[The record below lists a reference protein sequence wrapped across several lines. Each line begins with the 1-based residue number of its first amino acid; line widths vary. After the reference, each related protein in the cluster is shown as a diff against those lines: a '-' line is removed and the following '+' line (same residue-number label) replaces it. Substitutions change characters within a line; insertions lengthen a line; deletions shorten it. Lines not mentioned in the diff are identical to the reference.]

1 MLPSLEVTD
10 VEVAAP
16 PEDGDLGIRA
26 TTRKRPVWRVVQ
38 ILLAVAVVAISFLY
52 AIPKIANYSEVWTEI
67 TDMTPLELLFLL
79 AATAL
84 NLVTYWWANM
94 VSIPNLGLWQAAVN
108 NQTST
113 TVANTMPGGGYVSI
127 AVSYE
132 MYRAWGFSKA
142 DVGLSVAV
150 TSVLNIFA
158 KLALPAIA
166 LLLIIVTHR
175 ASASLVGA
183 SIVGILILAAAVVLF
198 GLVMWKKR
206 FARSIGSGLGRAATW
221 VARRFRRTRTFDW
234 GEAAVRFRR
243 TTIDFLVERWF
254 LLTSTTIISHL
265 SLYLVLLLALRFVGV
280 SDAEVTWAQVL
291 GVFAFGRLLT
301 AIPITPGGL
310 GIVEVAYIG
319 GLILAGRGHADVP
332 ADVFHAQ
339 VTAAVLVFRA
349 LTYGIQIPLGALTY
363 VVWRTNTSWRKPA
376 SIATPVPRPT
386 PVRGPS

>member
-1 MLPSLEVTD
+1 VTD
-10 VEVAAP
+10 VGVVAP
-16 PEDGDLGIRA
+16 PEDGDLGIDA
-26 TTRKRPVWRVVQ
+26 PARKRPVWRVVQ

-67 TDMTPLELLFLL
+67 RDMTRLELLFLF

-132 MYRAWGFSKA
+132 MYRAWGFSKT

-166 LLLIIVTHR
+166 LLLIILSGR
-175 ASASLVGA
+175 ASGSLVGA
-183 SIVGILILAAAVVLF
+183 SIVGILILVAAVVLF

-221 VARRFRRTRTFDW
+221 VAMLLRRSRTFDW
-234 GEAAVRFRR
+234 GDAAVRFRR

-254 LLTSTTIISHL
+254 WLTSTTILSHL

-376 SIATPVPRPT
+376 SIGAPEP
-386 PVRGPS
+386 

>member
-1 MLPSLEVTD
+1 MTDAEV
-10 VEVAAP
+10 VAP
-16 PEDGDLGIRA
+16 PADGDLGMSVPRR
-26 TTRKRPVWRVVQ
+26 TKPVWRVIQ
-38 ILLAVAVVAISFLY
+38 ILLAVGVVAISFLY
-52 AIPKIANYSEVWTEI
+52 AIPKIANYFEVWTEI
-67 TDMTPLELLFLL
+67 RDMTPLELLFLV

-132 MYRAWGFSKA
+132 MYRAWGFSKR

-175 ASASLVGA
+175 ASGSLIGP
-183 SIVGILILAAAVVLF
+183 SIVGVLILFGAVVLF
-198 GLVMWKKR
+198 GLLMWKKR
-206 FARSIGSGLGRAATW
+206 FARAIGSGLGRAATW
-221 VARRFRRTRTFDW
+221 VARRFRRSRTFDW

-243 TTIDFLVERWF
+243 NTIDFLVERWF
-254 LLTSTTIISHL
+254 RLTGTTIISHL

-280 SDAEVTWAQVL
+280 SDAEVNWAHAGCVRVRSVAHR
-291 GVFAFGRLLT
+291 GTDHAWRARDRRGRVHRR
-301 AIPITPGGL
+301 ADPRRPGPCGRPDRRL
-310 GIVEVAYIG
+310 PRPGDG
-319 GLILAGRGHADVP
+319 GRAGFPGAHLRDPDPTRSDHLRDLAHEHELAQAGADRGP
-332 ADVFHAQ
+332 
-339 VTAAVLVFRA
+339 
-349 LTYGIQIPLGALTY
+349 GALT
-363 VVWRTNTSWRKPA
+363 S
-376 SIATPVPRPT
+376 
-386 PVRGPS
+386 PVRGPP

>member
-1 MLPSLEVTD
+1 MTD
-10 VEVAAP
+10 DIVGTPPGDDEPGVSAP
-16 PEDGDLGIRA
+16 
-26 TTRKRPVWRVVQ
+26 KRTSPVWRFVQ
-38 ILLAVAVVAISFLY
+38 ILLAIAVVAISFLY

-67 TDMTPLELLFLL
+67 TDMTPLELMFLI

-132 MYRAWGFSKA
+132 MYRAWGFSST

-166 LLLIIVTHR
+166 LLLIILSGR
-175 ASASLVGA
+175 ASGSLVGA
-183 SIVGILILAAAVVLF
+183 SVIGIVILAGAVVLL

-206 FARSIGSGLGRAATW
+206 FARAIGSGLGRAATW
-221 VARRFRRTRTFDW
+221 AARLVRRSRTFDW
-234 GEAAVRFRR
+234 GDAAVRFRR
-243 TTIDFLVERWF
+243 NTIDFLVERWF
-254 LLTSTTIISHL
+254 WLTSTTIVSHL

-280 SDAEVTWAQVL
+280 SDAEITWAQVL

-301 AIPITPGGL
+301 ALPITPGGL

-363 VVWRTNTSWRKPA
+363 VIWRTNKSWRKPA
-376 SIATPVPRPT
+376 PGPVAAPAP
-386 PVRGPS
+386 

>member
-1 MLPSLEVTD
+1 MTD
-10 VEVAAP
+10 AVVEAP
-16 PEDGDLGIRA
+16 PGDVGPVATSPKRRA
-26 TTRKRPVWRVVQ
+26 SRTWRVAQVA
-38 ILLAVAVVAISFLY
+38 IAIAVVAVSFLY
-52 AIPKIANYSEVWTEI
+52 AIPKIADYSEVWTEI
-67 TDMTPLELLFLL
+67 TAMTPLELGFLL

-132 MYRAWGFSKA
+132 MYRAWGFSST

-166 LLLIIVTHR
+166 LLLIILSGR
-175 ASASLVGA
+175 ATGSLVGA
-183 SIVGILILAAAVVLF
+183 SVVGILILAGAVVLF

-206 FARSIGSGLGRAATW
+206 FARAIGSGLGRAATRT
-221 VARRFRRTRTFDW
+221 ARLFRRSRTFDW

-243 TTIDFLVERWF
+243 STIDFIVERWF
-254 LLTSTTIISHL
+254 WLSSTTIVSHL
-265 SLYLVLLLALRFVGV
+265 SLYLVLLLALRSVGV
-280 SDAEVTWAQVL
+280 SNDEVTWAQVL

-301 AIPITPGGL
+301 AVPITPGGL

-319 GLILAGRGHADVP
+319 GLILAGRGHTDVP

-339 VTAAVLVFRA
+339 VAAAVLVFRA

-363 VVWRTNTSWRKPA
+363 VIWRTNTSWRKPGV
-376 SIATPVPRPT
+376 VPAAVP
-386 PVRGPS
+386 

>member
-1 MLPSLEVTD
+1 VTD
-10 VEVAAP
+10 VGVVAP
-16 PEDGDLGIRA
+16 SEDGDLGISA
-26 TTRKRPVWRVVQ
+26 PKPKRPVWRVVQ

-67 TDMTPLELLFLL
+67 RDMTRLELLFLF

-132 MYRAWGFSKA
+132 MYRAWGFSKT

-166 LLLIIVTHR
+166 LLLIVLSGR
-175 ASASLVGA
+175 ASASLLGA
-183 SIVGILILAAAVVLF
+183 SIVGILILAVAVVLF

-221 VARRFRRTRTFDW
+221 VARLLRRSRTFDW
-234 GEAAVRFRR
+234 GDAAVRFRR

-254 LLTSTTIISHL
+254 WLTSTTILSHL

-280 SDAEVTWAQVL
+280 SDREVTWAQVL

-301 AIPITPGGL
+301 AVPITPGGL

-363 VVWRTNTSWRKPA
+363 VIWRTNTSWRKRA
-376 SIATPVPRPT
+376 SIAAREP
-386 PVRGPS
+386 

>member
-1 MLPSLEVTD
+1 VTD
-10 VEVAAP
+10 VGVVAP
-16 PEDGDLGIRA
+16 SEDGDLGISA
-26 TTRKRPVWRVVQ
+26 PKPKRPVWRVVQ

-67 TDMTPLELLFLL
+67 RDMTRLELLFLF

-132 MYRAWGFSKA
+132 MYRAWGFSKT

-166 LLLIIVTHR
+166 LLLIVLSGR
-175 ASASLVGA
+175 ASASLLGA
-183 SIVGILILAAAVVLF
+183 SIVGILILAVAVVLF

-221 VARRFRRTRTFDW
+221 VARLLRRSRTFDW
-234 GEAAVRFRR
+234 GDAAVRFRR

-254 LLTSTTIISHL
+254 WLTSTTILSHL

-280 SDAEVTWAQVL
+280 SDTEVTWAQVL

-301 AIPITPGGL
+301 AVPITPGGL

-363 VVWRTNTSWRKPA
+363 VIWRTNTSWRKRA
-376 SIATPVPRPT
+376 SIAAREP
-386 PVRGPS
+386 

>member
-1 MLPSLEVTD
+1 VT
-10 VEVAAP
+10 VPGVGAA
-16 PEDGDLGIRA
+16 
-26 TTRKRPVWRVVQ
+26 RPKKSRVRHVVQ
-38 ILLAVAVVAISFLY
+38 ILLAVAVVAVSFLY
-52 AIPKIANYSEVWTEI
+52 AIPKIANYSEVWAEI
-67 TDMTPLELLFLL
+67 TDMTPLELGFLML
-79 AATAL
+79 ATAL
-84 NLVTYWWANM
+84 NLITYWWANM

-113 TVANTMPGGGYVSI
+113 TVANTMPGGGYISI

-132 MYRAWGFSKA
+132 MYRAWGFSST

-158 KLALPAIA
+158 KLALPAVA
-166 LLLIIVTHR
+166 LLLIILSGR
-175 ASASLVGA
+175 ASGSLVGP
-183 SIVGILILAAAVVLF
+183 SIVGVLILAGAVVLL

-221 VARRFRRTRTFDW
+221 VSRLFRRSRTFDW
-234 GEAAVRFRR
+234 GDAAVRFRR
-243 TTIDFLVERWF
+243 STINFIVERWF
-254 LLTSTTIISHL
+254 WLTSTTIVSHL

-291 GVFAFGRLLT
+291 GVFAFGRLVT
-301 AIPITPGGL
+301 AVPITPGGL
-310 GIVEVAYIG
+310 GIVEVVYIG

-339 VTAAVLVFRA
+339 VAAAVLVFRA

-363 VVWRTNTSWRKPA
+363 VIWRTNKRWRKPA
-376 SIATPVPRPT
+376 PVHVAAPIL
-386 PVRGPS
+386 

>member
-1 MLPSLEVTD
+1 VTD
-10 VEVAAP
+10 VGVVAS
-16 PEDGDLGIRA
+16 EDDDLGITA
-26 TTRKRPVWRVVQ
+26 PKRKRPVWRFVQ

-67 TDMTPLELLFLL
+67 RDMTRLELLFLF

-132 MYRAWGFSKA
+132 MYRAWGFSKT

-166 LLLIIVTHR
+166 LLLIILSGR

-183 SIVGILILAAAVVLF
+183 SIVGILILAVAVVLF

-221 VARRFRRTRTFDW
+221 VARLLSRSRTFDW
-234 GEAAVRFRR
+234 GDAAVRFRR

-254 LLTSTTIISHL
+254 WLTSTTILSHL

-363 VVWRTNTSWRKPA
+363 VVWRTNRSWRKPA
-376 SIATPVPRPT
+376 SIAAREPRPST
-386 PVRGPS
+386 VRGPS

>member
-1 MLPSLEVTD
+1 MARDLDVTD
-10 VEVAAP
+10 DIVGTPPGDDEPGVSAP
-16 PEDGDLGIRA
+16 
-26 TTRKRPVWRVVQ
+26 KRTSPVWRVVQ
-38 ILLAVAVVAISFLY
+38 ILLAIAVVAISFLY

-67 TDMTPLELLFLL
+67 TDMTPLELMFLI

-132 MYRAWGFSKA
+132 MYRAWGFSST

-166 LLLIIVTHR
+166 LLLIILSGR
-175 ASASLVGA
+175 ASGSLVGA
-183 SIVGILILAAAVVLF
+183 SVIGIVILAGAVVLL

-206 FARSIGSGLGRAATW
+206 FARAIGSGLGRAATW
-221 VARRFRRTRTFDW
+221 AARLVRRSRTFDW
-234 GEAAVRFRR
+234 GDAAVRFRR
-243 TTIDFLVERWF
+243 NTIDFLVERWF
-254 LLTSTTIISHL
+254 WLTSTTIVSHL

-280 SDAEVTWAQVL
+280 SDAEITWAQVL

-301 AIPITPGGL
+301 ALPITPGGL

-363 VVWRTNTSWRKPA
+363 VIWRTNKSWRKPA
-376 SIATPVPRPT
+376 PGPVAAPAP
-386 PVRGPS
+386 

>member
-1 MLPSLEVTD
+1 MTD
-10 VEVAAP
+10 DAVGALGDGEPGAGVSAP
-16 PEDGDLGIRA
+16 
-26 TTRKRPVWRVVQ
+26 THKSPVWRVVQ

-67 TDMTPLELLFLL
+67 RDMTPLELLFLL

-132 MYRAWGFSKA
+132 MYRAWGFSKT

-175 ASASLVGA
+175 ASGSLIGA
-183 SIVGILILAAAVVLF
+183 SIVGILILIGAVVLF
-198 GLVMWKKR
+198 GLLMWKKR
-206 FARSIGSGLGRAATW
+206 FARAIGSGLGRAATW
-221 VARRFRRTRTFDW
+221 VSRRFRGSREFDW

-243 TTIDFLVERWF
+243 TTIDFLVDRWF
-254 LLTSTTIISHL
+254 WLTSTTIISHL
-265 SLYLVLLLALRFVGV
+265 SLYVVLLLALRFVGV
-280 SDAEVTWAQVL
+280 SDAEVNWAQVL
-291 GVFAFGRLLT
+291 GVFAFARLLT
-301 AIPITPGGL
+301 AVPITPGGL

-332 ADVFHAQ
+332 TDVFHAQ

-349 LTYGIQIPLGALTY
+349 LTYGIQIPLGAIAY
-363 VVWRTNTSWRKPA
+363 VIWRTNTSWRKPA
-376 SIATPVPRPT
+376 PIGAPVP
-386 PVRGPS
+386 

>member
-1 MLPSLEVTD
+1 VTD
-10 VEVAAP
+10 VEVVAP
-16 PEDGDLGIRA
+16 PEDGDLGMNA
-26 TTRKRPVWRVVQ
+26 PKRKPPVWRVVQ
-38 ILLAVAVVAISFLY
+38 ILLAVAVVAISFFY

-67 TDMTPLELLFLL
+67 RNMTWLELLFLF

-132 MYRAWGFSKA
+132 MYRAWGFSKT

-166 LLLIIVTHR
+166 LLLIILSGR
-175 ASASLVGA
+175 ASGSLVGA
-183 SIVGILILAAAVVLF
+183 SIVGILILVAAVVLF

-221 VARRFRRTRTFDW
+221 VAMLLRSSRTFDW
-234 GEAAVRFRR
+234 GDAAVRFRR

-254 LLTSTTIISHL
+254 WLTSTTILSHL

-349 LTYGIQIPLGALTY
+349 LTYGIQMPLGALTY
-363 VVWRTNTSWRKPA
+363 VVWRTNTSWRKPE
-376 SIATPVPRPT
+376 SIAAPEPRSSM
-386 PVRGPS
+386 VRGPS

>member
-1 MLPSLEVTD
+1 MTD
-10 VEVAAP
+10 VGVVAPA
-16 PEDGDLGIRA
+16 EDGDLGIDA
-26 TTRKRPVWRVVQ
+26 PTHKHPVWRVVQ
-38 ILLAVAVVAISFLY
+38 VLLAVAVVAISFLY

-67 TDMTPLELLFLL
+67 RDMTRLELLFLF

-132 MYRAWGFSKA
+132 MYRAWGFSKT

-166 LLLIIVTHR
+166 LLLIILSGR
-175 ASASLVGA
+175 ASGSLVGA
-183 SIVGILILAAAVVLF
+183 SIVGILILVAAVVLF

-221 VARRFRRTRTFDW
+221 VAMLLRRSRTFDW
-234 GEAAVRFRR
+234 GDAAVRFRR

-254 LLTSTTIISHL
+254 WLTSTTILSHL

-280 SDAEVTWAQVL
+280 SDREVTWAQVL

-301 AIPITPGGL
+301 AVPITPGGL

-363 VVWRTNTSWRKPA
+363 VVWRTNRSWRKPA
-376 SIATPVPRPT
+376 SIAAPEPRPSS
-386 PVRGPS
+386 VRGPS

>member
-1 MLPSLEVTD
+1 VTD
-10 VEVAAP
+10 VGVVAP
-16 PEDGDLGIRA
+16 PEDGDLGIGA
-26 TTRKRPVWRVVQ
+26 PKRKRPVWRVVQ
-38 ILLAVAVVAISFLY
+38 ILLALAVVAISFLY

-67 TDMTPLELLFLL
+67 RDMTRLELLFLF

-132 MYRAWGFSKA
+132 MYRAWGFSKT

-166 LLLIIVTHR
+166 LLLIVLSGR

-183 SIVGILILAAAVVLF
+183 SIVGIMILAAAVVLF

-206 FARSIGSGLGRAATW
+206 FARSIGSGLGRAAMW
-221 VARRFRRTRTFDW
+221 VAMLLRRPRTFDW
-234 GEAAVRFRR
+234 GDAAVRFRR

-254 LLTSTTIISHL
+254 WLTSTTILSHL

-280 SDAEVTWAQVL
+280 SDREVTWAQVL

-301 AIPITPGGL
+301 AVPITPGGL

-363 VVWRTNTSWRKPA
+363 VIWRTNTSWRKPA
-376 SIATPVPRPT
+376 PVATPVPRPS

>member
-1 MLPSLEVTD
+1 MTD
-10 VEVAAP
+10 VEVVAA
-16 PEDGDLGIRA
+16 PEDGDLGISA
-26 TTRKRPVWRVVQ
+26 TKRRRPVWRVVQ

-67 TDMTPLELLFLL
+67 RDMTWLELLFLF

-132 MYRAWGFSKA
+132 MYRAWGFSKT

-166 LLLIIVTHR
+166 LILIIVTHR
-175 ASASLVGA
+175 ASGSLIGA
-183 SIVGILILAAAVVLF
+183 SIVGVLILIGAVVLF
-198 GLVMWKKR
+198 GLLMWKKR

-221 VARRFRRTRTFDW
+221 VARLLHRSRTFDW
-234 GEAAVRFRR
+234 GDAAVRFRR

-254 LLTSTTIISHL
+254 WLTSTTILSHL

-291 GVFAFGRLLT
+291 GVFAIGRLLT

-363 VVWRTNTSWRKPA
+363 VVWRTNTSWRKPVP
-376 SIATPVPRPT
+376 IAAPEPRTSPIT
-386 PVRGPS
+386 GPS

>member
-1 MLPSLEVTD
+1 MLPSVEVTD
-10 VEVAAP
+10 VEVVAP
-16 PEDGDLGIRA
+16 PADGDLRMSA
-26 TTRKRPVWRVVQ
+26 PRRTKPVWRVIQ
-38 ILLAVAVVAISFLY
+38 ILLAVGVVAISFLY

-67 TDMTPLELLFLL
+67 RDMTPLELLFLL

-132 MYRAWGFSKA
+132 MYRAWGFSKT

-166 LLLIIVTHR
+166 LLLIILSGR
-175 ASASLVGA
+175 ASGSLVGA
-183 SIVGILILAAAVVLF
+183 SIVGILILVAAVVLF

-221 VARRFRRTRTFDW
+221 VARLLRRSRTFDW
-234 GEAAVRFRR
+234 GDAAVRFRR

-254 LLTSTTIISHL
+254 WLTSTTILSHL

-280 SDAEVTWAQVL
+280 SDTEVTWAQVL

-301 AIPITPGGL
+301 AVPITPGGL
-310 GIVEVAYIG
+310 GIVEIAYIG

-363 VVWRTNTSWRKPA
+363 VIWRTNTSWR
-376 SIATPVPRPT
+376 TPPIEAQVPRPSQ
-386 PVRGPS
+386 VRGPS

>member
-1 MLPSLEVTD
+1 MLPSVEVTD
-10 VEVAAP
+10 VGVVAP
-16 PEDGDLGIRA
+16 PEDGDLSISA
-26 TTRKRPVWRVVQ
+26 PKRKRPVWRIVQ

-67 TDMTPLELLFLL
+67 RDMTWLELLFLF

-132 MYRAWGFSKA
+132 MYRAWGFSKT

-166 LLLIIVTHR
+166 LLLIVLSGR
-175 ASASLVGA
+175 ASASLLGA
-183 SIVGILILAAAVVLF
+183 SIVGILILAVAVVLF

-221 VARRFRRTRTFDW
+221 VARLLRRSRTFDW
-234 GEAAVRFRR
+234 GDAAVRFRR

-254 LLTSTTIISHL
+254 WLTSTTILSHL

-280 SDAEVTWAQVL
+280 SDREVTWAQVL

-301 AIPITPGGL
+301 AVPITPGGL

-363 VVWRTNTSWRKPA
+363 VIWRINTSWRKPA
-376 SIATPVPRPT
+376 SIAAPEPRPSPIT
-386 PVRGPS
+386 GPS

>member
-1 MLPSLEVTD
+1 VTD
-10 VEVAAP
+10 TVVDAAP
-16 PEDGDLGIRA
+16 EGAVPVS
-26 TTRKRPVWRVVQ
+26 TPSRKRTSNGWRIAQ
-38 ILLAVAVVAISFLY
+38 IILAVAVVAVSFLY

-67 TDMTPLELLFLL
+67 TDMTPLELEFLL

-132 MYRAWGFSKA
+132 MYRAWGFSKT

-175 ASASLVGA
+175 ASGSLIGA
-183 SIVGILILAAAVVLF
+183 SIIGVVILLGAVVLF
-198 GLVMWKKR
+198 GLLMWKKR
-206 FARSIGSGLGRAATW
+206 FARAIGSGLGRAATW
-221 VARRFRRTRTFDW
+221 VARRFRRPSTFDW
-234 GEAAVRFRR
+234 GETAVRFRR
-243 TTIDFLVERWF
+243 NMIDFLVERWF
-254 LLTSTTIISHL
+254 RLTGTTILSHL

-280 SDAEVTWAQVL
+280 ADAEVNWAQVL
-291 GVFAFGRLLT
+291 GVFAFARLLT
-301 AIPITPGGL
+301 AVPITPGGL

-319 GLILAGRGHADVP
+319 GLILAGEGHADVP
-332 ADVFHAQ
+332 TDVFHAQ

-349 LTYGIQIPLGALTY
+349 LTYGIQIPLGAITY
-363 VVWRTNTSWRKPA
+363 AIWRTNTSWRKPA
-376 SIATPVPRPT
+376 PIAAPLP
-386 PVRGPS
+386 

>member
-1 MLPSLEVTD
+1 VTD
-10 VEVAAP
+10 VEVVAP
-16 PEDGDLGIRA
+16 PEDGDLGMSAPRR
-26 TTRKRPVWRVVQ
+26 TKPVWRVIQ
-38 ILLAVAVVAISFLY
+38 ILLAVGVVAISFLY

-67 TDMTPLELLFLL
+67 RDMTPLELMFLL

-113 TVANTMPGGGYVSI
+113 TVANTMPGVGYVPI

-132 MYRAWGFSKA
+132 MYRAWGFSKR
-142 DVGLSVAV
+142 DVCLSVAV

-175 ASASLVGA
+175 ASGSLIGA
-183 SIVGILILAAAVVLF
+183 SIVGGLILFGAVVLF
-198 GLVMWKKR
+198 GLLMWKKR
-206 FARSIGSGLGRAATW
+206 FATAIGSGLGRAATW
-221 VARRFRRTRTFDW
+221 VARRFRRSRTFDW

-243 TTIDFLVERWF
+243 NTIDFLVQRWF
-254 LLTSTTIISHL
+254 RLTSTTIFSHL

-280 SDAEVTWAQVL
+280 SDAEVNWAQVL

-301 AIPITPGGL
+301 AVPITPGGL

-319 GLILAGRGHADVP
+319 GLILAGQGHADVP
-332 ADVFHAQ
+332 TDVFDAQ

-349 LTYGIQIPLGALTY
+349 LTYGI
-363 VVWRTNTSWRKPA
+363 WRTNTSWRKPA
-376 SIATPVPRPT
+376 PIATPVP
-386 PVRGPS
+386 

>member
-1 MLPSLEVTD
+1 VTD
-10 VEVAAP
+10 VGVAKL
-16 PEDGDLGIRA
+16 PEDGDLGMNA
-26 TTRKRPVWRVVQ
+26 PTRKRPVWRVVQ

-67 TDMTPLELLFLL
+67 RDMTWLELLFLF

-132 MYRAWGFSKA
+132 MYRAWGFSKT

-166 LLLIIVTHR
+166 LLLIVLSGR

-183 SIVGILILAAAVVLF
+183 SIVGTLILAVAVVLF
-198 GLVMWKKR
+198 GLVMWRKR

-221 VARRFRRTRTFDW
+221 VARLLRRSRTFDW
-234 GEAAVRFRR
+234 GDAAVRFRR

-254 LLTSTTIISHL
+254 WLTSTTILSHL

-280 SDAEVTWAQVL
+280 SDTEVTWAQVL

-301 AIPITPGGL
+301 AVPITPGGL

-363 VVWRTNTSWRKPA
+363 VIWRTNTSWRTPA
-376 SIATPVPRPT
+376 PIEAQVPRPS

>member
-1 MLPSLEVTD
+1 
-10 VEVAAP
+10 
-16 PEDGDLGIRA
+16 
-26 TTRKRPVWRVVQ
+26 
-38 ILLAVAVVAISFLY
+38 
-52 AIPKIANYSEVWTEI
+52 
-67 TDMTPLELLFLL
+67 
-79 AATAL
+79 
-84 NLVTYWWANM
+84 

-132 MYRAWGFSKA
+132 MYRAWGFSKT

-166 LLLIIVTHR
+166 LLLIVLSGR

-183 SIVGILILAAAVVLF
+183 SIVGILILVAAVVLF

-221 VARRFRRTRTFDW
+221 VAMLLRRSRTFDW
-234 GEAAVRFRR
+234 GDAAVRFRR

-254 LLTSTTIISHL
+254 WLTSTTILSHL

-376 SIATPVPRPT
+376 SIAAPEPRPST
-386 PVRGPS
+386 VRGPS